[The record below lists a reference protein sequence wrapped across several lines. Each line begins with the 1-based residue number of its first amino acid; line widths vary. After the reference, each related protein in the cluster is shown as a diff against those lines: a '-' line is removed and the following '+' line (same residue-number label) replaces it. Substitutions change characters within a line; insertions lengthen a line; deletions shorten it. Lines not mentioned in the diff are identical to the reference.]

1 MKIERKLKKKK
12 KITYYNLMIV
22 QDLWQAPYQILSINF
37 LKKLIELNVNT
48 DTVIKKCETF
58 RIKYK
63 YHNCWIHTL

>member
-63 YHNCWIHTL
+63 YHNC

>member
-12 KITYYNLMIV
+12 KLTYYNLMIV

-63 YHNCWIHTL
+63 YHNC

>member
-12 KITYYNLMIV
+12 KLTYYNLMIV